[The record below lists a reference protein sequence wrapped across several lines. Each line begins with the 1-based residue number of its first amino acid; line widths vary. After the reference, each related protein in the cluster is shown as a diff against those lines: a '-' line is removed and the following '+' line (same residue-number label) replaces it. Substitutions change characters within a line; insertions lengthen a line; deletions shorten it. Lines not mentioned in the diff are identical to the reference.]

1 MKKRIL
7 AAIMLTVSVCICACA
22 GNGQGT
28 KVKLD
33 PKHPVSISIW
43 HYYNGAQQA
52 AFDELV
58 AEFNDTEGKE
68 KGIYVVGHS
77 QGDVNDLEV
86 NVRASIN
93 KEVGSEA
100 VPNIF
105 SSYADTAYEIDKMGY
120 LADIGQYMT
129 AEEQAEYVDSYME
142 EGRIGSNDELRIFP
156 VAKST
161 EILMIN
167 KTDWDKFAAETGAEL
182 SLLET
187 KEGLADAAERYYQ
200 WTDAMTPDIAE
211 DGQAFYGR
219 DAVANLFVAGSMQ
232 LGTEIFEVHNQKVT
246 LHADKEVMK
255 RIWDYYYTPYIK
267 GYFKSFGR
275 FRSDDLKIGEI
286 IAFTGSTTSSM
297 YFPDEVEKGEENYAI
312 DYIVIPDPLF
322 ADGANYAV
330 QQGAGMVVTK
340 ATPEEEYASVVFLK
354 WFTRKEQN
362 IAFGCASGY
371 LPVIKSAYSKASMDA
386 VIAERG
392 LTVSSKTYDTIV
404 TAIEDAKECTLYT
417 NKAFDGGSAARKV
430 LEYHL
435 QDKAGADREIV
446 AERIAGGMNLEE
458 AAADLLT
465 EAAFEE
471 WYQSFCAALETAVEG
486 NK

>member
-1 MKKRIL
+1 MKKRII
-7 AAIMLTVSVCICACA
+7 AVIMISMAVCICAC
-22 GNGQGT
+22 GGSRST
-28 KVKLD
+28 RVKLD

-58 AEFNDTEGKE
+58 TRFNDTEGRE
-68 KGIYVVGHS
+68 KGIFVTGHS
-77 QGDVNDLEV
+77 QGDVNDLEAH
-86 NVRASIN
+86 VRDSIN

-105 SSYADTAYEIDKMGY
+105 SSYADTAYEIDKMGQ
-120 LADIGQYMT
+120 LADISQYLT
-129 AEEQAEYVDSYME
+129 EEEQAAYVDSYIE
-142 EGRIGSNDELRIFP
+142 EGKIGINNELRIFP
-156 VAKST
+156 IAKST
-161 EILMIN
+161 EIMMIN
-167 KTDWDKFAAETGAEL
+167 KTDWDVFAAETGTEL

-187 KEGLADAAERYYQ
+187 KEGLAKAAQCYYE
-200 WTDAMTPDIAE
+200 WTDKKTPDIAD

-219 DAVANLFVAGSMQ
+219 DAVANLFVSGSMQ
-232 LGTEIFEVHNQKVT
+232 LGTEIFEVHNQQVT
-246 LHADKEVMK
+246 LNADKEVMK

-297 YFPDEVEKGEENYAI
+297 YFPDEVEKNEENYNI
-312 DYIVIPDPLF
+312 DYLVMPDPLF
-322 ADGANYAV
+322 SGGANYAV

-340 ATPEEEYASVVFLK
+340 STPEEEYASVVFLK
-354 WFTRKEQN
+354 WFTQKEQN

-371 LPVIKSAYSKASMDA
+371 LPVIKEAYNKASMDA
-386 VIAERG
+386 VITERG
-392 LTVSSKTYDTIV
+392 LTVSPKTYDTII
-404 TAIEDAKECTLYT
+404 TAFENSKECTLYT

-446 AERIAGGMNLEE
+446 VERIAGGMSLED

-465 EAAFEE
+465 QAAFEE
-471 WYQSFCAALETAVEG
+471 WYQSFCEALETAV
-486 NK
+486 N